1 MTEKVYVIQTET
13 CWQDGEPSTVL
24 EICTT
29 KEVCLKRFKREI
41 ERIKNEVT
49 MWDANPDEWED
60 EGIEVEE
67 SEEQWFATNC
77 CGTWAIIT
85 MEEHPLYNE

>member
-1 MTEKVYVIQTET
+1 MNEKVYVIKTET
-13 CWQDGEPSTVL
+13 CEHDGDLSTTLKV
-24 EICTT
+24 CTT
-29 KEVCLKRFKREI
+29 KEVCLKHFKREI

-67 SEEQWFATNC
+67 SEEQWFATNY
-77 CGTWAIIT
+77 CGTWATIT
-85 MEEHPLYNE
+85 MEERPLYNE